1 MIRKLL
7 WLIFVDDLADILVP
21 ECPSGME
28 NEDGAVERGRN
39 RWEHKE
45 ENRYEAGP
53 VCEEC

>member
-1 MIRKLL
+1 M
-7 WLIFVDDLADILVP
+7 DDLADILVP